1 MRIKSNSLLAVLMAV
16 MLILGLT
23 PSTAFAADQKAT
35 PGTVTLTGISAP
47 TYNKINIRWNRTSNA
62 THYKIYYK
70 KTGSSQWTGL
80 ATVSGNTTS
89 YTHTSSKT
97 RPIVVGQKYTYTV
110 KGYNSKYNTN
120 GHY

>member
-1 MRIKSNSLLAVLMAV
+1 MIFPNINKEDFIKMRIKSNSLLAVLMAV

-62 THYKIYYK
+62 THYKIY
-70 KTGSSQWTGL
+70 
-80 ATVSGNTTS
+80 
-89 YTHTSSKT
+89 
-97 RPIVVGQKYTYTV
+97 
-110 KGYNSKYNTN
+110 
-120 GHY
+120 

>member
-70 KTGSSQWTGL
+70 KNRFKPMDRTCHCKRQYHKLYPYFIQNQAHCGRTEIYLHSQGL
-80 ATVSGNTTS
+80 QQQ
-89 YTHTSSKT
+89 
-97 RPIVVGQKYTYTV
+97 I
-110 KGYNSKYNTN
+110 
-120 GHY
+120 

>member
-1 MRIKSNSLLAVLMAV
+1 MIFPNINKEDFIKMRIKSNSLLAVLMAV

-70 KTGSSQWTGL
+70 KPVQ
-80 ATVSGNTTS
+80 AN
-89 YTHTSSKT
+89 
-97 RPIVVGQKYTYTV
+97 GQDLPL
-110 KGYNSKYNTN
+110 
-120 GHY
+120 

>member
-62 THYKIYYK
+62 THYKIYYRNIP
-70 KTGSSQWTGL
+70 TQSR
-80 ATVSGNTTS
+80 ATTANIIQTDIIMPGD
-89 YTHTSSKT
+89 
-97 RPIVVGQKYTYTV
+97 
-110 KGYNSKYNTN
+110 
-120 GHY
+120 

>member
-47 TYNKINIRWNRTSNA
+47 TYNKINIR
-62 THYKIYYK
+62 
-70 KTGSSQWTGL
+70 
-80 ATVSGNTTS
+80 
-89 YTHTSSKT
+89 
-97 RPIVVGQKYTYTV
+97 
-110 KGYNSKYNTN
+110 
-120 GHY
+120 